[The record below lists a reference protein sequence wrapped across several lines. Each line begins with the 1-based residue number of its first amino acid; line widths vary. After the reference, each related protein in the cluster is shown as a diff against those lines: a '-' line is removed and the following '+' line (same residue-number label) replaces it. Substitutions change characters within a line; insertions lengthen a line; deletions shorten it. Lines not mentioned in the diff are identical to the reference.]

1 MTNKP
6 ERPTNELI
14 IYRLGQVESKIDSLG
29 DKFDSMSAVPRG
41 EFEAFKEHVD
51 NTYLKV
57 ESIKGLKAIAQSV
70 AVAVGVA
77 IVIGI
82 FRLLGTRI

>member
-1 MTNKP
+1 MSEK
-6 ERPTNELI
+6 RPTNELI
-14 IYRLGQVESKIDSLG
+14 IYRLAQVEGKIDGLG
-29 DKFDSMSAVPRG
+29 RKFDSMSAVPRG
-41 EFEAFKEHVD
+41 EFEAFKEHVE
-51 NTYLKV
+51 NTYLKK

-77 IVIGI
+77 VVIGI